1 MSSINEL
8 ICDELIYWKFEISS
22 TAQSKNQLNWA
33 SCGLDQSIETIQ
45 SMGSIN
51 NQSTDRYSRWGPP
64 ARARTFWR
72 GGGRVWSC
80 RLGGPPNRPARPPRQ
95 RALPLFSLPP
105 LWGEGQVCRPNP
117 IFSHIESAHSQL
129 KKSALTIA
137 PTCKP
142 QVRGDAWFLQAA
154 IFLLPLELQE
164 GNSQV
169 RFLSFYFKI
178 FVNSFWSRMV
188 LHAWWGTIGAG

>member
-64 ARARTFWR
+64 ACSNVLAGWASLILPAWR
-72 GGGRVWSC
+72 C
-80 RLGGPPNRPARPPRQ
+80 RQPPCPPAPSTGSSSFFFF
-95 RALPLFSLPP
+95 ASK
-105 LWGEGQVCRPNP
+105 
-117 IFSHIESAHSQL
+117 ES
-129 KKSALTIA
+129 K
-137 PTCKP
+137 
-142 QVRGDAWFLQAA
+142 
-154 IFLLPLELQE
+154 
-164 GNSQV
+164 
-169 RFLSFYFKI
+169 
-178 FVNSFWSRMV
+178 
-188 LHAWWGTIGAG
+188 IGAGAEVIGLVLDCKTITQLTLDAR

>member
-64 ARARTFWR
+64 ACSNVLAGWASLILPAWR
-72 GGGRVWSC
+72 SPQPPCPPAPSTGSLSLLFFAAS
-80 RLGGPPNRPARPPRQ
+80 LG
-95 RALPLFSLPP
+95 
-105 LWGEGQVCRPNP
+105 GQVCRPNP

-129 KKSALTIA
+129 KKSALTHSA
-137 PTCKP
+137 H
-142 QVRGDAWFLQAA
+142 L
-154 IFLLPLELQE
+154 
-164 GNSQV
+164 
-169 RFLSFYFKI
+169 
-178 FVNSFWSRMV
+178 
-188 LHAWWGTIGAG
+188 

>member
-64 ARARTFWR
+64 ACSNVLAGWASLILPAWR
-72 GGGRVWSC
+72 
-80 RLGGPPNRPARPPRQ
+80 PPPTALPARPVNG
-95 RALPLFSLPP
+95 LSLPS
-105 LWGEGQVCRPNP
+105 
-117 IFSHIESAHSQL
+117 FFFAAKES
-129 KKSALTIA
+129 K
-137 PTCKP
+137 
-142 QVRGDAWFLQAA
+142 
-154 IFLLPLELQE
+154 
-164 GNSQV
+164 
-169 RFLSFYFKI
+169 
-178 FVNSFWSRMV
+178 
-188 LHAWWGTIGAG
+188 IGAGAEVIGLVLDCKTITQLTLDAR

>member
-64 ARARTFWR
+64 ACSNVLAGWASLILPAWR
-72 GGGRVWSC
+72 
-80 RLGGPPNRPARPPRQ
+80 PPPTALPARPVNG
-95 RALPLFSLPP
+95 LSLF
-105 LWGEGQVCRPNP
+105 
-117 IFSHIESAHSQL
+117 FFFAAKES
-129 KKSALTIA
+129 K
-137 PTCKP
+137 
-142 QVRGDAWFLQAA
+142 
-154 IFLLPLELQE
+154 
-164 GNSQV
+164 
-169 RFLSFYFKI
+169 
-178 FVNSFWSRMV
+178 
-188 LHAWWGTIGAG
+188 IGAGAEVRTMSCFRLQNYNTVDTRCTLDVV

>member
-64 ARARTFWR
+64 ACSNVLAGWA
-72 GGGRVWSC
+72 SLILPAC
-80 RLGGPPNRPARPPRQ
+80 GPPT
-95 RALPLFSLPP
+95 ALPAPSTGSPSLFFSLPP
-105 LWGEGQVCRPNP
+105 LWGQVCRPNP

-129 KKSALTIA
+129 KKSALTHSAHLCASSARRRLIF
-137 PTCKP
+137 CKRP
-142 QVRGDAWFLQAA
+142 SF
-154 IFLLPLELQE
+154 FCLEP
-164 GNSQV
+164 
-169 RFLSFYFKI
+169 FKEATA
-178 FVNSFWSRMV
+178 R
-188 LHAWWGTIGAG
+188 

>member
-1 MSSINEL
+1 MNW
-8 ICDELIYWKFEISS
+8 WKFEISS

-64 ARARTFWR
+64 SVLERF

-95 RALPLFSLPP
+95 RALSPFFSLLP
-105 LWGEGQVCRPNP
+105 LWGGRCAARTLFFRTLNLHTVNWKRARSPVSLKCGATLDFCKQPSFFCLKGFKEATATGK
-117 IFSHIESAHSQL
+117 IF
-129 KKSALTIA
+129 
-137 PTCKP
+137 
-142 QVRGDAWFLQAA
+142 
-154 IFLLPLELQE
+154 IFL
-164 GNSQV
+164 
-169 RFLSFYFKI
+169 F
-178 FVNSFWSRMV
+178 
-188 LHAWWGTIGAG
+188 

>member
-64 ARARTFWR
+64 ACSNVLAGWA
-72 GGGRVWSC
+72 SLILPAC
-80 RLGGPPNRPARPPRQ
+80 GPPTALPARPVNG
-95 RALPLFSLPP
+95 LSLPSF
-105 LWGEGQVCRPNP
+105 LCCLFGGQVCRPNP

-129 KKSALTIA
+129 KKSALTHSAHLWASSARRRLIF
-137 PTCKP
+137 CKRP
-142 QVRGDAWFLQAA
+142 SF
-154 IFLLPLELQE
+154 FCLEP
-164 GNSQV
+164 
-169 RFLSFYFKI
+169 FKEATA
-178 FVNSFWSRMV
+178 R
-188 LHAWWGTIGAG
+188 

>member
-64 ARARTFWR
+64 ACSNVLAGWA
-72 GGGRVWSC
+72 SLILPAC
-80 RLGGPPNRPARPPRQ
+80 GPPTVPARPPRQ
-95 RALPLFSLPP
+95 RALPLFFL
-105 LWGEGQVCRPNP
+105 C
-117 IFSHIESAHSQL
+117 L
-129 KKSALTIA
+129 KRE
-137 PTCKP
+137 
-142 QVRGDAWFLQAA
+142 QNWRRRRGHWSCFRLQNYNTVDTRCT
-154 IFLLPLELQE
+154 LD
-164 GNSQV
+164 V
-169 RFLSFYFKI
+169 
-178 FVNSFWSRMV
+178 V
-188 LHAWWGTIGAG
+188 

>member
-64 ARARTFWR
+64 ACSNVLAGWASLILPAWRPPQPPCPPAPSTGSLSLLFFAASLGGRCAARTLFFRTLNLHTVNWKRAR
-72 GGGRVWSC
+72 S
-80 RLGGPPNRPARPPRQ
+80 P
-95 RALPLFSLPP
+95 
-105 LWGEGQVCRPNP
+105 
-117 IFSHIESAHSQL
+117 
-129 KKSALTIA
+129 IA
-137 PTCKP
+137 PTCEP
-142 QVRGDAWFLQAA
+142 QVRGDAWFFASGHLSFVLNPSRRQQPGK
-154 IFLLPLELQE
+154 I
-164 GNSQV
+164 
-169 RFLSFYFKI
+169 FLSFYFKI
-178 FVNSFWSRMV
+178 FVNSFRSRMV

>member
-64 ARARTFWR
+64 ACSNVLAGWASLILPAWR
-72 GGGRVWSC
+72 
-80 RLGGPPNRPARPPRQ
+80 PPPTALPARPVNG
-95 RALPLFSLPP
+95 LSLSLFFLCR
-105 LWGEGQVCRPNP
+105 LFGGQVCRPNP

-129 KKSALTIA
+129 KKSALTHSA
-137 PTCKP
+137 H
-142 QVRGDAWFLQAA
+142 L
-154 IFLLPLELQE
+154 
-164 GNSQV
+164 
-169 RFLSFYFKI
+169 
-178 FVNSFWSRMV
+178 
-188 LHAWWGTIGAG
+188 

>member
-64 ARARTFWR
+64 ACSNVLAGWASLILPAWR
-72 GGGRVWSC
+72 SPQ
-80 RLGGPPNRPARPPRQ
+80 PPCPPAPSTGS
-95 RALPLFSLPP
+95 LSLLF
-105 LWGEGQVCRPNP
+105 
-117 IFSHIESAHSQL
+117 FDTKES
-129 KKSALTIA
+129 K
-137 PTCKP
+137 
-142 QVRGDAWFLQAA
+142 
-154 IFLLPLELQE
+154 
-164 GNSQV
+164 
-169 RFLSFYFKI
+169 
-178 FVNSFWSRMV
+178 
-188 LHAWWGTIGAG
+188 IGAGAEVIGLVLDCKTITQLTLDAR

>member
-1 MSSINEL
+1 MV
-8 ICDELIYWKFEISS
+8 S
-22 TAQSKNQLNWA
+22 TN
-33 SCGLDQSIETIQ
+33 QSIETIQ
-45 SMGSIN
+45 SMG
-51 NQSTDRYSRWGPP
+51 PP
-64 ARARTFWR
+64 SVLERF
-72 GGGRVWSC
+72 GDWSC
-80 RLGGPPNRPARPPRQ
+80 RLAAPPTALPARPVNG
-95 RALPLFSLPP
+95 LSLFFSLPP
-105 LWGEGQVCRPNP
+105 LWGEGQVCRPNL
-117 IFSHIESAHSQL
+117 IFSRIESAHSQL